1 MEGGFRGAAD
11 LVTTA
16 EYFFPK
22 KGETEMDEK
31 KKYFEEIE
39 TTEK

>member
-1 MEGGFRGAAD
+1 MECGFRGAAD
-11 LVTTA
+11 LVTAA
-16 EYFFPK
+16 EYFFR

-31 KKYFEEIE
+31 KKYFEEME